1 MKKHRKSFCRI
12 FFLVFAAAF
21 LFPATPSFSYE
32 REIANLTSILS
43 AEIAK
48 SGKKSLA
55 VVDFTDLQ
63 GQVNELGRFIAE
75 EMSGNMTQ
83 LSQTS
88 GIDVLDRN
96 HIKRI
101 LEEQKLSMSG
111 LVDPRTIKK
120 VGRLAGTDIII
131 TGTITPFGDSIRVSC
146 KAIDTETGKVIGSAR
161 GDIAKTAT
169 IADLLKLGV
178 SETGKSATT
187 PPAAD
192 KPAPVTRIFDKPT
205 YKGYRIDLCL
215 NWANLCVKPAA
226 DRFCQMNKYREAKS
240 WKIAYDIGDVTP
252 TYILGDDRICD
263 QKFCDGFETIECQ

>member
-1 MKKHRKSFCRI
+1 MKRHCAGFCRI
-12 FFLVFAAAF
+12 FFPVIILAF
-21 LFPATPSFSYE
+21 LYPVIPAFSYE

-43 AEIAK
+43 AEIVK
-48 SGKKSLA
+48 SGKKTLA

-75 EMSGNMTQ
+75 EMSGNLTQ
-83 LSQTS
+83 QSK
-88 GIDVLDRN
+88 GFDVLDRN

-120 VGRLAGTDIII
+120 VGKLAGTDIII
-131 TGTITPFGDSIRVSC
+131 TGTITPFGDSIRVAC

-178 SETGKSATT
+178 SDSAKGAVAATT
-187 PPAAD
+187 TPAD
-192 KPAPVTRIFDKPT
+192 KPAPVSKIFEKPT

-215 NWANLCVKPAA
+215 NWGNMCVKPAA
-226 DRFCQMNKYREAKS
+226 DRFCQINKFREAKS
-240 WKIAYDIGDVTP
+240 WRIAYDIGHVTP
-252 TYILGDDRICD
+252 TYILGDDKICD
-263 QKFCDGFETIECQ
+263 QQFCDGFETIECE